1 MNARFVNLRPGTE
14 GQRINALRDRKEGSE
29 VSTLELFYDVVYV
42 FAVGQISYLLI
53 DDLTIRGTI
62 EATLLTM
69 ALWWAWIDTAWITN
83 WFDPKK
89 LPVRLMLITIMGLS
103 LIMSVAIPDAFGGRS
118 EWFAIAY
125 VSIQVGRSAFCLYML
140 GNNVQVENFS
150 RITAWALMSA
160 PLWLIGGFVGGD
172 AQFFYWGAALLIDGS
187 AAAMGYRF
195 PMLGASSTKHWTIA
209 GGHMAERCQLV
220 MILALGESVL
230 LTGGA
235 LAAEKELTT
244 PITFA
249 FISAFAISVMMWW
262 IYFSRSG
269 KAAEIFE
276 HSADPGGMGRAYTYF
291 HLPMFGGIIAMAVAN
306 KKVVADPTGVVDPK
320 FTAVAVGGACLYMF
334 GNAVFNSRITDAFPK
349 RRTITLLAIAT
360 VIPFAQFLSPV
371 LVMYW
376 ILAPFVGLAVL
387 DGMTAP
393 PPYRDESG
401 ELHSGGEPMGE
412 VEQNVA
418 LENS

>member
-1 MNARFVNLRPGTE
+1 MTARFANLQAGTA

-42 FAVGQISYLLI
+42 FAVGQISHLLV
-53 DDLTIRGTI
+53 DDLSFRGAL
-62 EATLLTM
+62 EATYLTI
-69 ALWWAWIDTAWITN
+69 ALWWAWINTAWITN

-89 LPVRLMLITIMGLS
+89 LPVRLMLITVMGLS

-125 VSIQVGRSAFCLYML
+125 VAIQVGRSAFCLYML
-140 GNNVQVENFS
+140 GNNVQFENFS

-172 AQFFYWGAALLIDGS
+172 AQFVYWGAALLIDSS
-187 AAAMGYRF
+187 AAAMGYKF
-195 PMLGASSTKHWTIA
+195 PKLGASTTKHWTIA

-230 LTGGA
+230 LTGAA
-235 LAAEKELTT
+235 LAYEKELTT

-249 FISAFAISVMMWW
+249 FISAFSISVMMWW

-306 KKVVADPTGVVDPK
+306 EKVIAHPTGHVEPK

-349 RRTITLLAIAT
+349 RRTITLLAITT

-376 ILAPFVGLAVL
+376 VLAPFVGLAIL

-401 ELHSGGEPMGE
+401 GITRGDPPVGE
-412 VEQNVA
+412 VEQNVV
-418 LENS
+418 LDDS